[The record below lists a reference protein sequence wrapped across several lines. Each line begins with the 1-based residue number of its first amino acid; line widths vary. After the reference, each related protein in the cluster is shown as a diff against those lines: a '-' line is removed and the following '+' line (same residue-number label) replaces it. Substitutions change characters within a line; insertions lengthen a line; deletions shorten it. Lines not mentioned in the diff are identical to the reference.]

1 MKKLLSIIALFFLFS
16 LCVHV
21 SRALAD
27 LAANTQIIN
36 QATLSFD
43 DGSGTQTVN
52 ASVTVAVAL
61 VPGVPTLDAPGDD
74 AVAYAGADTPLA
86 FTYTITAGG
95 NGPDTYTV
103 NSVIASQ
110 TNNGNSAGAIVP
122 APIALGA
129 TITTAGSTAS
139 ILVVPSDGVNDA
151 VVNGIAVG
159 DMVVVN
165 DEPRTVSS
173 ISDPATGTATITLQ
187 TGLTAIPGVGVPVHE
202 QQTFTMTVNSGTIAA
217 AGNDIVVTVDTD
229 ASSITGVAAAATD
242 QVIATYTSSSA
253 TLTKYVRNVTSANGT
268 AGLMRSFT
276 VNGSTNDYFT
286 GGVTGASG
294 ETLEYLLLVDNTS
307 TAAVTAC
314 TIDDVLPTEFV
325 TLAAD
330 AYGGAD
336 EVTYVDEL
344 GAETQLSQ
352 DADTDAATVTG
363 ANLTVHVGS
372 GATDALGGTVSAG
385 TSVFIVYQVTINN

>member
-1 MKKLLSIIALFFLFS
+1 
-16 LCVHV
+16 
-21 SRALAD
+21 
-27 LAANTQIIN
+27 
-36 QATLSFD
+36 
-43 DGSGTQTVN
+43 
-52 ASVTVAVAL
+52 
-61 VPGVPTLDAPGDD
+61 
-74 AVAYAGADTPLA
+74 
-86 FTYTITAGG
+86 
-95 NGPDTYTV
+95 
-103 NSVIASQ
+103 
-110 TNNGNSAGAIVP
+110 
-122 APIALGA
+122 
-129 TITTAGSTAS
+129 
-139 ILVVPSDGVNDA
+139 
-151 VVNGIAVG
+151 
-159 DMVVVN
+159 
-165 DEPRTVSS
+165 
-173 ISDPATGTATITLQ
+173 
-187 TGLTAIPGVGVPVHE
+187 
-202 QQTFTMTVNSGTIAA
+202 
-217 AGNDIVVTVDTD
+217 VVTVDTD